1 MDAVQI
7 AEEMNE
13 QGMVEG
19 RVFEDKEIRGP
30 AMVTPVEEV
39 TVKDCT
45 WGAPF
50 DQMFHS
56 TEKTRLVGVIGLR
69 NVTFLRCVFR
79 DIGFLARPN
88 FIEAV
93 GKDALRDRDSGDD
106 SA

>member
-1 MDAVQI
+1 MDVVRLVD
-7 AEEMNE
+7 EVDE
-13 QGMVEG
+13 QGMVED
-19 RVFEDKEIRGP
+19 RVFQDKEIRGP

-56 TEKTRLVGVIGLR
+56 TEKRRLIGVIGLR
-69 NVTFLRCVFR
+69 HVKFLRCVFR
-79 DIGFLARPN
+79 NIGFMAHPD

-93 GKDALRDRDSGDD
+93 GRDALRERDDSG
-106 SA
+106 

>member
-1 MDAVQI
+1 MDIVRLI
-7 AEEMNE
+7 DEVDE

-19 RVFEDKEIRGP
+19 RVFQDKEIRGP
-30 AMVTPVEEV
+30 AMLTPVEEV

-56 TEKTRLVGVIGLR
+56 TEKRRLIGVIGLR
-69 NVTFLRCVFR
+69 HVKFLRCVFR
-79 DIGFLARPN
+79 NVGFMAHPD

-93 GKDALRDRDSGDD
+93 GRDALRDRDEGG
-106 SA
+106 